1 MRPRRRSARARPR
14 CDGRAGTERTK
25 PRAQAVPV
33 QESEV
38 LERSSGEGRGIPEC
52 TCLQVED
59 CRTKFRA
66 SSYQRGHAT
75 RRNVPQSSASSRS
88 CSSAQVDRFS
98 GGFFEQVVLGFPTTL
113 STQLSAEQTS
123 QAGSFT
129 ERTTHSTTISTA
141 RRKRARRSRRVHT
154 F

>member
-1 MRPRRRSARARPR
+1 MRPRRCSARDRPR
-14 CDGRAGTERTK
+14 CDGRARSEEIK
-25 PRAQAVPV
+25 SKAQEVPAHELKSLKRLLA
-33 QESEV
+33 QTRGFLES
-38 LERSSGEGRGIPEC
+38 

-59 CRTKFRA
+59 CGTKFKA

-123 QAGSFT
+123 QAGPFT